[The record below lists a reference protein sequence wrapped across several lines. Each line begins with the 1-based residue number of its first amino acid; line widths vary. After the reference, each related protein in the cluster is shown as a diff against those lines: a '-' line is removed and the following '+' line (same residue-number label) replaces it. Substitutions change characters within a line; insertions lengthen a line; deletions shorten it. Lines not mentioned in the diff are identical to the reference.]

1 MGNKAE
7 VKQKAKKRFFT
18 LKVKMLIV
26 AIVPV
31 VVAMAAAMIVGALSL
46 KGKIADQEIQT
57 LVKYFAMLTIILIV
71 LVTISIRL
79 TLWGF
84 VNSLNRTI
92 KVLDSAAEGNLTV
105 TAQPKDTARKDETG
119 TLARHT
125 NAVIKS
131 LAKVIAKVGSTS
143 DVIVAASEKLDK
155 MTDQTRNASDDVAR
169 SMSDMANGATAQAT
183 ETQSVSE
190 AVMQIGEGIEQT
202 NAAVQNLMNNA
213 DTMKKAGQAGAESVQ
228 DLGSISEKVK
238 AQIAVIYQQTNTTN
252 ESAQEI
258 HKATELIASIAN
270 ETNLLALNA
279 SIEAARAGEHG
290 KGFAVVAGEIR
301 KLADESKQATTK
313 IASLINDIQH
323 TTNSTV
329 MATEEGS
336 KEIESGVKLAGNIE
350 QNFNVLNDALT
361 NLMKFIESVSF
372 NSENQEKLSSEIIT
386 ELKENAGDLSDILA
400 SINTNIENINTLK
413 NE

>member
-1 MGNKAE
+1 MSSGE
-7 VKQKAKKRFFT
+7 ELTYRKKSDIKFV
-18 LKVKMLIV
+18 LD
-26 AIVPV
+26 V
-31 VVAMAAAMIVGALSL
+31 V
-46 KGKIADQEIQT
+46 
-57 LVKYFAMLTIILIV
+57 FLIV
-71 LVTISIRL
+71 LLILIISISIKN
-79 TLWGF
+79 LWEPGVIAGVSLLF
-84 VNSLNRTI
+84 VIYIGQYIWTREWLLGELRKNISEKDKRTI
-92 KVLDSAAEGNLTV
+92 NSAQKILDLTV
-105 TAQPKDTARKDETG
+105 TQK
-119 TLARHT
+119 
-125 NAVIKS
+125 NAIVKYEDSYNQAANNIGKMKS
-131 LAKVIAKVGSTS
+131 LAFALKQNAKEILYKVSQSLQNTDIEQKPVQAN
-143 DVIVAASEKLDK
+143 IDK
-155 MTDQTRNASDDVAR
+155 MMVLKQRI
-169 SMSDMANGATAQAT
+169 QIIP
-183 ETQSVSE
+183 ELILELSE
-190 AVMQIGEGIEQT
+190 YIQQIGSIIGLVEDIAEQT
-202 NAAVQNLMNNA
+202 NM
-213 DTMKKAGQAGAESVQ
+213 
-228 DLGSISEKVK
+228 
-238 AQIAVIYQQTNTTN
+238 
-252 ESAQEI
+252 
-258 HKATELIASIAN
+258 
-270 ETNLLALNA
+270 LALNA
-279 SIEAARAGEHG
+279 AVEAARAGEHG